1 LKLIDVGLDEGEVMD
16 TALAQAIVDVVGAY
30 FALGAAF
37 ALVFLSFGLR
47 RLDPVAASGPLRF
60 KLLIAP
66 GIVALWPVML
76 AMWLFGGARREP

>member
-1 LKLIDVGLDEGEVMD
+1 MTIE
-16 TALAQAIVDVVGAY
+16 LANAILDVVGAY

-37 ALVFLSFGLR
+37 AVVFLSLGLR
-47 RLDPVAASGPLRF
+47 RLDPIAAAGTIRF

-76 AMWLFGGARREP
+76 AMWLFGGARREM

>member
-1 LKLIDVGLDEGEVMD
+1 MTVE
-16 TALAQAIVDVVGAY
+16 LAQAVLDVVGAY

-37 ALVFLSFGLR
+37 AVVFLSFGLR
-47 RLDPVAASGPLRF
+47 RLDPIAASGPLRF

-76 AMWLFGGARREP
+76 SMWLFGGARRDT

>member
-1 LKLIDVGLDEGEVMD
+1 MTV
-16 TALAQAIVDVVGAY
+16 ALAQAVLDVVGAY

-37 ALVFLSFGLR
+37 AVVFLSFGLR
-47 RLDPVAASGPLRF
+47 RLDPIAAAGPLRF

-76 AMWLFGGARREP
+76 SMWLFGGARRET